1 LFPGMDKTSSEAT
14 KWLSANESD
23 GVNGISHKGDQPP
36 EQLSQSQA
44 AQFLFDECRMVLPGI
59 QTLLG
64 FQLIAVFSP
73 GFDEKLSEIE
83 QHLHLLAIFLV
94 AVAVVLV
101 MTPAAYSRQ
110 AHPKEISEG
119 FIRTC
124 TRLLLWSM
132 IPLAIGICL
141 EMYLIAEVIL
151 RSPLSAVVAA
161 VLFAVFVSFWFVLP
175 RSHTWRNFLGRH
187 QQPPASK

>member
-1 LFPGMDKTSSEAT
+1 MAGRERIH
-14 KWLSANESD
+14 

-44 AQFLFDECRMVLPGI
+44 AQFLLDECRMVLPGI
-59 QTLLG
+59 QALLG

-73 GFDEKLSEIE
+73 GFDEKLSAIE
-83 QHLHLLAIFLV
+83 QRLHLLAIFLV

-151 RSPLSAVVAA
+151 RSPLSAVVAS
-161 VLFAVFVSFWFVLP
+161 VLFGVIIAFWFVLP

-187 QQPPASK
+187 QQPTPTSKQ